1 VKWVQAGPHDCLS
14 FSSLAR
20 ADIFVWIQTGC
31 GGGGAGF
38 GGCGRGAVKTQHLTT
53 PASVILGH
61 RAEDPVSSLLVV
73 ETGEAKYPAFGD
85 VWILGPEA
93 EDDETAWARQA
104 NYSEDYRK
112 STG

>member
-1 VKWVQAGPHDCLS
+1 V
-14 FSSLAR
+14 
-20 ADIFVWIQTGC
+20 FV
-31 GGGGAGF
+31 
-38 GGCGRGAVKTQHLTT
+38 VKTRDLTT

-73 ETGEAKYPAFGD
+73 ETRAQKYPAYGD
-85 VWILGPEA
+85 VWILGPAA

-112 STG
+112 PTVSP